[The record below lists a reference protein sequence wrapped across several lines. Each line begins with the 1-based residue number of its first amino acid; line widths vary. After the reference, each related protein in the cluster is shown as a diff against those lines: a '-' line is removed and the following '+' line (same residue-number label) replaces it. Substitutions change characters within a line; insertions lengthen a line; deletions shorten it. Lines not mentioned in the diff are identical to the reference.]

1 MNLSIFKDSKFS
13 IGIVSSFILSLIAV
27 ITAATIENEYWV
39 VFIVLSYI
47 LLFFSIRRAD
57 KLYREKGK

>member
-13 IGIVSSFILSLIAV
+13 IGIISSFILSLIAV

>member
-13 IGIVSSFILSLIAV
+13 IGIISSFILSLIAV
-27 ITAATIENEYWV
+27 ITATTIENEYWV
-39 VFIVLSYI
+39 VFIILSNV

-57 KLYREKGK
+57 RLYREKGK